1 MKIYENNPNYKFH
14 ENIGNK
20 LENKMFRYQ
29 SKKPINFDSSSS
41 DSSSE
46 FNNIQYYENFL
57 KSLKKENKSKTPNF
71 TPETLYKKSSKKKH
85 YLSKE
90 FRKRLNERNSKG
102 ITLNDNNI
110 VLYNS
115 NDDSNNENYFFQ
127 IKAKSMSKNFMINK
141 LNIEESPRKNNN
153 EPINLKKNEHHK
165 NFSNY
170 LSNNKINEVD
180 ESINSPKCSK
190 VKNEIIKVSSPK
202 KHSHFFE
209 DKNNNKDI
217 NNNQKKH
224 IHNQDDNIK
233 NNQIKLNL
241 KNHEIKQCHTLNPL
255 LKETDEKLK
264 YKIENNTSRNNNNSK
279 YSIPIKKKKQLLCF
293 CIPFG

>member
-1 MKIYENNPNYKFH
+1 MNIYENNPNYIFH
-14 ENIGNK
+14 ESIDDK

-29 SKKPINFDSSSS
+29 SKKQINFDSSSE
-41 DSSSE
+41 SSSE

-90 FRKRLNERNSKG
+90 FRKRLNKRNSKG
-102 ITLNDNNI
+102 NILNNNNI
-110 VLYNS
+110 KLYNL
-115 NDDSNNENYFFQ
+115 NDDSNNENNFFQ
-127 IKAKSMSKNFMINK
+127 LKAKSMSKNFMINN

-153 EPINLKKNEHHK
+153 ESINPKKNEHHK
-165 NFSNY
+165 NNINY
-170 LSNNKINEVD
+170 LANNKINEVD
-180 ESINSPKCSK
+180 ESINSLQYTK
-190 VKNEIIKVSSPK
+190 VKNEIVKVSSPK

-217 NNNQKKH
+217 NYNQKKH
-224 IHNQDDNIK
+224 IHKIQDDNIK
-233 NNQIKLNL
+233 NKELKLNL
-241 KNHEIKQCHTLNPL
+241 KNHEIKKCNTLNPL
-255 LKETDEKLK
+255 LKYTDEKLNTK
-264 YKIENNTSRNNNNSK
+264 VDNNTSRNNNNFQ
-279 YSIPIKKKKQLLCF
+279 YSIPKKKKKKLLCF